1 MTIRTRFTGRLP
13 VALTGLAAA
22 AALAVTLAGPASA
35 DTTPTPAAPAT
46 LAAPADSLTT
56 SAADL
61 TTPQT
66 LLAPRFLR
74 PEFFTINFP
83 PGTGFA
89 VGPVAGFFRDVT
101 LSPVADEW
109 FFRNGSVFVDH
120 TAVPLPRFVNPFT
133 CVGFRTVFGRW
144 TMTGASGRY
153 RNASGFGRFTASERV
168 RFARSGGFCDR
179 NVIRSESVFVTGSG
193 LASR

>member
-56 SAADL
+56 PAADL
-61 TTPQT
+61 ASPQT
-66 LLAPRFLR
+66 LAPRFLR

-153 RNASGFGRFTASERV
+153 RNAFGFGRFTASERV